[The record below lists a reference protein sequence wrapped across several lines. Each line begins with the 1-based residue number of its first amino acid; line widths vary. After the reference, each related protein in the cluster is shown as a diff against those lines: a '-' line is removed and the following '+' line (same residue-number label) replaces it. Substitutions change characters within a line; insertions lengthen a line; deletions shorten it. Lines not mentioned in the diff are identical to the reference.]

1 MENMNL
7 WETAVIRDVTQEDG
21 TIKAQTEH
29 YLVHSLSCTDA
40 EKRIIEELAPSCCG
54 DLKVTDI
61 KTRKFREVLPSEN
74 ESDDKWYMVKAYIIT
89 LNEKTGEEKRTAVQY
104 LVQASNLK
112 KAISNF
118 EHSMEGSMVD
128 FELDDVKFSPI
139 IEVFSLPEEKD

>member
-1 MENMNL
+1 M
-7 WETAVIRDVTQEDG
+7 
-21 TIKAQTEH
+21 
-29 YLVHSLSCTDA
+29 
-40 EKRIIEELAPSCCG
+40 APSCCG

>member
-1 MENMNL
+1 M
-7 WETAVIRDVTQEDG
+7 
-21 TIKAQTEH
+21 
-29 YLVHSLSCTDA
+29 
-40 EKRIIEELAPSCCG
+40 
-54 DLKVTDI
+54 
-61 KTRKFREVLPSEN
+61 
-74 ESDDKWYMVKAYIIT
+74 
-89 LNEKTGEEKRTAVQY
+89 GEEKRTAVQY